1 MLEQKMLKVFN
12 VITTINEAETF
23 IKPISC
29 NCKCKFN
36 RTTCKSNQKRDN
48 GKCQCECKKYRVWK
62 KSL

>member
-23 IKPISC
+23 IKSISC

-48 GKCQCECKKYRVWK
+48 GKCQCKCKKYRVWK